1 MHHNDSAALRS
12 FHRKP
17 CFHEKILQ
25 KRMMCEVC
33 EAESTSGGVSRRVD
47 VVGSSGAD
55 FDHIGPRIGEGAEK
69 KALTFNFAPT
79 LAKPFFYLLIY
90 IFSANK
96 KWFLRNRSTNVE
108 FST

>member
-1 MHHNDSAALRS
+1 MADNDSAALRS

-17 CFHEKILQ
+17 CFRGKILQ

-55 FDHIGPRIGEGAEK
+55 FDHIGKSIGEVRVFEELKVQEIQNVAN
-69 KALTFNFAPT
+69 AFSILLTYKN
-79 LAKPFFYLLIY
+79 LQ
-90 IFSANK
+90 N
-96 KWFLRNRSTNVE
+96 
-108 FST
+108 